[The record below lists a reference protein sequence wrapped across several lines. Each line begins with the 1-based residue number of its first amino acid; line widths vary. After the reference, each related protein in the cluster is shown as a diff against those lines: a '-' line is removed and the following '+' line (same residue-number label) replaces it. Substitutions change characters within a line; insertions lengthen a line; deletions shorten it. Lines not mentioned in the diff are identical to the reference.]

1 MNVMNEKILVVEDDS
16 FVRETLEFLLIS
28 ANYVVSS
35 CSTGKDI
42 FDTVSKNNPDLILLD
57 VRLGEVDGRD
67 LCRML
72 KSNANTSSIPI
83 IIVSGNYNAHNI
95 VLDQGANDALTK
107 PFTEPELL
115 SRIQRLLLKS
125 AKSK

>member
-1 MNVMNEKILVVEDDS
+1 MNEKILIVDDDP
-16 FVRETLEFLLIS
+16 FVREALELLLTS

-42 FDTVSKNNPDLILLD
+42 LITVSKNKPDLILLD

-72 KSNANTSSIPI
+72 KNNGSTSSIPI

-95 VLDQGANDALTK
+95 VLDQGANDALIK
-107 PFTEPELL
+107 PFTEGELL
-115 SRIQRLLLKS
+115 SRIQRQLLVS
-125 AKSK
+125 AKNKSL